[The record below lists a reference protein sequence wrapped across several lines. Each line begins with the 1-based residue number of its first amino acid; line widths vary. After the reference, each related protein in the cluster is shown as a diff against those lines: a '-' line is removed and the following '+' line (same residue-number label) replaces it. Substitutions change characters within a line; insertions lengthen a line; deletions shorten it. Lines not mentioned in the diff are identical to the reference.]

1 MCCTKWIDWKETI
14 SSVFTEWNYIS
25 SWITL
30 YRDLSEIFFHFLV
43 GNNNKRPDKSFQST
57 VFKLVNSTHVMSK
70 TRSRKK
76 GNALTVAKN
85 SILWF
90 DFINSD
96 IETNLHL
103 MQRLQIAA
111 SSHHKY
117 QQERKKIQ
125 YWIAAIQFTNL
136 LRPSPH
142 SYFESVV
149 AANQFSP
156 AVSTVIDSNWW

>member
-1 MCCTKWIDWKETI
+1 MSSQVIHLKGLNRGFSQDTWGRDILYLCVVPSELTETI

-117 QQERKKIQ
+117 QQERKKKSN
-125 YWIAAIQFTNL
+125 TGL
-136 LRPSPH
+136 LRYS
-142 SYFESVV
+142 SLIY
-149 AANQFSP
+149 
-156 AVSTVIDSNWW
+156 

>member
-1 MCCTKWIDWKETI
+1 MI
-14 SSVFTEWNYIS
+14 
-25 SWITL
+25 
-30 YRDLSEIFFHFLV
+30 YRSYCSDNFFHFLV
-43 GNNNKRPDKSFQST
+43 GNNTKRPNRSFQSKSA
-57 VFKLVNSTHVMSK
+57 VFKPVNSAHVRSK

-76 GNALTVAKN
+76 GNALNVAKN

-103 MQRLQIAA
+103 MQRLHIAA

-117 QQERKKIQ
+117 HQERKKKIQ
-125 YWIAAIQFTNL
+125 YCIAATQFTNL

-149 AANQFSP
+149 AANHLAWLSP
-156 AVSTVIDSNWW
+156 LSLTAAGDNSPCSAPESRCELDSQSN